1 MIAEAILY
9 IYIYNYFRY
18 IDIWVHVVI
27 YNVISYG
34 FHFHIFQW
42 DDPWPSSHQGL
53 SRGCSDIAVE
63 AAPSAAPCVAMS
75 NEAQMREPYWILT
88 CPIPKPNL
96 RPLWRIFLA
105 AADDVESK
113 MHGSCWWSCGK
124 IRVPVTS
131 HPIAFYRS
139 EPLCVCKFTRV
150 CWWHSARY
158 LKRKCREVP
167 LLKLLTAPQ
176 VPQPLQVLQVLQV
189 PQEPQVELMAKCA
202 CQRQQSARQIDV
214 YLESISFS
222 IINHHL
228 PFRPFSWLARA
239 FVFACFASV
248 CIT

>member
-1 MIAEAILY
+1 MGWPLAQQPSGLEPRLQRYCSGSSAICGAMCGDVKWGANERAIL
-9 IYIYNYFRY
+9 NP
-18 IDIWVHVVI
+18 
-27 YNVISYG
+27 NLPNS
-34 FHFHIFQW
+34 QTK
-42 DDPWPSSHQGL
+42 S
-53 SRGCSDIAVE
+53 
-63 AAPSAAPCVAMS
+63 SAAVAH
-75 NEAQMREPYWILT
+75 IL
-88 CPIPKPNL
+88 
-96 RPLWRIFLA
+96 
-105 AADDVESK
+105 
-113 MHGSCWWSCGK
+113 GSCRWRWIKNAWQLLMKLWQNTRPCDILLHS
-124 IRVPVTS
+124 IVQN
-131 HPIAFYRS
+131 
-139 EPLCVCKFTRV
+139 LCVCKFTRV

-176 VPQPLQVLQVLQV
+176 VPQPLQVLQVPQV
-189 PQEPQVELMAKCA
+189 PQVELMAKCA